1 MAILGGRRG
10 GTGGKGNGEG
20 HSSLEKHPSVSRRR
34 QISGHKGGEGEEGE
48 GNWLVSYADMM
59 TLLVGFFVMITAFST
74 PDSGKIEKLRKATAE
89 KMGGKYVMPLQDL
102 TENLK
107 KVLEEEHLE
116 HGMAVENTGE
126 AAMILVKGALFFDSA
141 SAEIRSDMVPV
152 VSRLARVLRRDA
164 QGFRIIIEGH
174 TDDVP
179 ISTPAY
185 PSNWEL
191 SSARAGTVVRLFE
204 SFGVPHS
211 DLRPVGFADTQPAF
225 PNRTP
230 AGEPI
235 EMNRAK
241 NRRILIRI
249 QKY

>member
-1 MAILGGRRG
+1 MC
-10 GTGGKGNGEG
+10 
-20 HSSLEKHPSVSRRR
+20 SSDLPHVSRKVAATRRR
-34 QISGHKGGEGEEGE
+34 QFGGKAVEYEDGE

-74 PDSGKIEKLRKATAE
+74 PDAGKMEKLRKETAE
-89 KMGGKYVMPLQDL
+89 RMGGKYVMPLQDL

-107 KVLEEEHLE
+107 RVLREENLE
-116 HGMAVENTGE
+116 QGMAVENTGG
-126 AAMILVKGALFFDSA
+126 AATILVKGALFFDSA
-141 SAEIRSDMVPV
+141 SAEIRSDMIPV
-152 VSRLARVLRRDA
+152 VSKLAKVLRRDA

-179 ISTPAY
+179 ISSSTF

-204 SFGVPHS
+204 SFGIPHA
-211 DLRPVGFADTQPAF
+211 DLRPVGFADTAAAF

-230 AGEPI
+230 AGVPI
-235 EMNRAK
+235 EWNRAK